1 MDATEGTALL
11 RLIEQRVEQQ
21 AAPLRKRIAELENEV
36 RALRASEPRRPGI
49 LGRLTEALTGGS
61 HD

>member
-1 MDATEGTALL
+1 MNATEGTALL
-11 RLIEQRVEQQ
+11 RLIEQRVE
-21 AAPLRKRIAELENEV
+21 AEVGPLRKRISKLENEV
-36 RALRASEPRRPGI
+36 RTLRASEPRRPGI